1 MLDYSDYDDDSE
13 YEVLSDEDDY
23 AGAYGGGYN
32 DLYDDV
38 LEEADFDA
46 WNIVN
51 REFNFDEESPL
62 FEFDPFAEYFDLEV
76 QNADVIMTYQ
86 ALSELSEMTAR
97 LLKAWEKRSTADHSE
112 TEVSD
117 SDPIYFMIFFSENIE
132 HIVILPHSGLILD
145 SQLS

>member
-62 FEFDPFAEYFDLEV
+62 FEFDPFAEYFGLKDESDNV
-76 QNADVIMTYQ
+76 MMTYQ
-86 ALSELSEMTAR
+86 ALLELSEMTVR
-97 LLKAWEKRSTADHSE
+97 LLQAWEKRSTTAHSE
-112 TEVSD
+112 RPD
-117 SDPIYFMIFFSENIE
+117 
-132 HIVILPHSGLILD
+132 
-145 SQLS
+145 LSKV